1 MLSFNNFLTE
11 AKVSKSNLD
20 KVADIFKRI
29 VEKNLKTKLFRFGGP
44 RGYSEIKSGLGI
56 LYFYNRKNAI
66 RLNYIGGAIESITF
80 WKDFKLDKKG
90 DFTINLGGL
99 GLMQAGKRLMDV
111 LKNPSAGSVALY
123 PELTESAFLTEA
135 KRISPADFAELVS
148 KNLPSSMQL
157 NSVTWNVLSDI
168 ALANDFQIPTIVRTG
183 TKVAGTKGPNSR
195 FDLSKLLSG
204 DVAGDVSKPAKSAEP
219 IYYLKI
225 TSQDPETKQFLSVKG
240 DKKAEEMLKTVAK
253 AIENPDVKKEM
264 ENPDTKF
271 GLMKGLVQIV
281 SRGAR
286 NSLIIYGGPGIGKT
300 YVVTETIKS
309 EGLAKNK
316 DWFIIKGKITTSALY
331 QTLFMHRKGSL
342 LVFDDTD
349 SVWGDAEA
357 ANLLKAALDS
367 YDERTIS
374 WVSPRTTNVSKMSD
388 EAKEEYNDSI
398 DAKMEDNP
406 EDTKIKLPSEFNF
419 EGRIIFISNLT
430 VDKFDSAVLNRS
442 AKIDMTMT
450 DDQIFQRLKSILP
463 DIGNK
468 NVPLNIKEE
477 IFEFLRGQNIKG
489 ILKEPSMRTY
499 VAAEDLYRSGLE
511 NWKDFLPMM

>member
-1 MLSFNNFLTE
+1 MLGFNQFLTE
-11 AKVSKSNLD
+11 AKVSRANLD

-56 LYFYNRKNAI
+56 LYFYDRKKAI

-80 WKDFKLDKKG
+80 WKDFGLGKKG
-90 DFTINLGGL
+90 DFTIDLNGL
-99 GLMQAGKRLMDV
+99 GLMQAGKKLMDV
-111 LKNPSAGSVALY
+111 LKNPSAGNVALY

-148 KNLPSSMQL
+148 KNLPSGMQL
-157 NSVTWNVLSDI
+157 NAVSWNVLSDI

-204 DVAGDVSKPAKSAEP
+204 DVAVDTTKPAKSVEP

-264 ENPDTKF
+264 EDPDTKF

-281 SRGAR
+281 SRAAR

-300 YVVTETIKS
+300 FVVTQTIKS
-309 EGLAKNK
+309 EGLVKNK
-316 DWFIIKGKITTSALY
+316 DWFMIKGKITTSALY
-331 QTLFMHRKGSL
+331 QTLFMHRKGKL

-374 WVSPRTTNVSKMSD
+374 WVSPRTVNVSKMSD

-398 DAKMEDNP
+398 DAKMEENP
-406 EDTKIKLPSEFNF
+406 EDSKIKLPSEFNF

-430 VDKFDSAVLNRS
+430 VDKFDTAVLNRS

-450 DDQIFQRLKSILP
+450 DEQIFKRLKSILP
-463 DIGNK
+463 DIGSK

-489 ILKEPSMRTY
+489 LLKEPSMRTY